1 MRDASSKAEMKNK
14 LASNV
19 GEILEEISIRFT
31 EEVKSFKE
39 NLVFVEENFTNRLL
53 KNITD
58 EYEVVLTQFENKEIE
73 INKLRE
79 GIQKLSF

>member
-53 KNITD
+53 KILQMNM
-58 EYEVVLTQFENKEIE
+58 
-73 INKLRE
+73 KLY
-79 GIQKLSF
+79 